1 MYYLLIQKNKRIEDE
16 YEGRN
21 KSFNLDN
28 ELNIEDQPTGNIL
41 GNIDDSFEKIIDKNS
56 AQDDDSSSFTLN
68 ETQIRNKKQK
78 EILSQLKGNTERFI
92 NQFNNFFYDEIFQ
105 TIVDDIEKVLNE
117 KNDKKLDIS
126 TNYGGQIKEM
136 EFLLNSDSEETY
148 KESIKGLIDSLK
160 QEQKEEI
167 DKLHNEYNEIISDV
181 KNKFK
186 TDNLRKNP
194 GIVLLEEKFRLDML
208 NSINSAFKKNK

>member
-1 MYYLLIQKNKRIEDE
+1 LYYLLIQKNKRIEDE